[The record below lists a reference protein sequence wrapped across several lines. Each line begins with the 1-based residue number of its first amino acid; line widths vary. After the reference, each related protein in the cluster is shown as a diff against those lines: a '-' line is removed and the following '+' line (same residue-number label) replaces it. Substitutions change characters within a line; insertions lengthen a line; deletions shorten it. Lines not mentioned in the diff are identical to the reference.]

1 MYQEKKEGGKCSCGA
16 TFVKNPKTG
25 KIFCEQK
32 CWLKGQTS
40 TQPNVQVEEKPD
52 WDRIRAEK
60 TENIRWMNALN
71 NACLLVANGKME
83 MNDLEALAN
92 RIYKLEPQS
101 KVEPF

>member
-52 WDRIRAEK
+52 WDKIALGKVKHGVACAFIQANKPFNPAEMK
-60 TENIRWMNALN
+60 QWVDWIM
-71 NACLLVANGKME
+71 G
-83 MNDLEALAN
+83 
-92 RIYKLEPQS
+92 
-101 KVEPF
+101 EPF